1 MEIRVEYRTS
11 THEGDEF
18 FDSTDEA
25 IDYLMGLEEEIAAE
39 DEEEYM
45 EESEMTKEE
54 SEAEEFAYLPDRVS
68 VSKVQRSYN
77 KTTIC
82 SELAKYKLHGFEITY
97 EGKTGYTLE
106 RK

>member
-1 MEIRVEYRTS
+1 MEIRIQYRTS
-11 THEGDEF
+11 THEGDDF
-18 FDSTDEA
+18 FDSTAEA
-25 IDYLMGLEEEIAAE
+25 IEYLMGLEAEIEEEIAA

-45 EESEMTKEE
+45 TESEE
-54 SEAEEFAYLPDRVS
+54 EEFACLPDRVS

-77 KTTIC
+77 KTTIEV
-82 SELAKYKLHGFEITY
+82 ELAEYKENGFEITY